1 MSSQSPRFKRQRS
14 KTGCKNCRLRKRKCD
29 ELHPTCTFCHTRDL
43 ICKYNEIKILN
54 PTSFKPSKR
63 IKKVQKNPL
72 VSCSDL
78 IPLTTDLHFPEPIF
92 SPILNTNALSP
103 LILYL
108 DDQGIDYVRQFEQIA
123 STLSLSQSTNYIKS
137 TFLTLAFSNEAILN
151 LLAAWGALHYG
162 DSDDVNK
169 YLMLAKGSIKNPHD
183 RFDYFTTFAC
193 YLIQMAIYINT
204 GDTQNWFQ
212 IFRKC
217 ETMIREY
224 GGLIK
229 FITDFQYSN
238 DCKFLISNFQFYD
251 VMSSESLERGTTC
264 TMDKYLSLFKGR
276 RILDETYGVDPYQG
290 CCQPIYLLLGEIMN
304 TYVELKKDRHNI
316 VNCES
321 VNVRVQYY
329 KKVNEKVDHL
339 IQSIDKCQPT
349 PIPDGDGLQL
359 KLFELCCIIGR
370 MYVLLYIKQT
380 QPKSSEIQLLLLDAI
395 SIIDELISTH
405 LASNL
410 SMALLMCGITCGN
423 KYDRQN
429 INGKFKIVYDKF
441 RQGNLKRIWEI
452 VKESWERN
460 PLGNVCIDWLD
471 ICHDFNW
478 KISMI

>member
-43 ICKYNEIKILN
+43 ICEYNEIKILN

-264 TMDKYLSLFKGR
+264 TMDKY
-276 RILDETYGVDPYQG
+276 
-290 CCQPIYLLLGEIMN
+290 
-304 TYVELKKDRHNI
+304 
-316 VNCES
+316 
-321 VNVRVQYY
+321 
-329 KKVNEKVDHL
+329 
-339 IQSIDKCQPT
+339 
-349 PIPDGDGLQL
+349 
-359 KLFELCCIIGR
+359 
-370 MYVLLYIKQT
+370 
-380 QPKSSEIQLLLLDAI
+380 
-395 SIIDELISTH
+395 
-405 LASNL
+405 
-410 SMALLMCGITCGN
+410 
-423 KYDRQN
+423 
-429 INGKFKIVYDKF
+429 
-441 RQGNLKRIWEI
+441 
-452 VKESWERN
+452 
-460 PLGNVCIDWLD
+460 
-471 ICHDFNW
+471 
-478 KISMI
+478 